1 MAKIKFVRE
10 YKAYDGQGTMYD
22 VIYESRVN
30 SFYIGEGSSQRLP
43 KTVINYMEQAKVK
56 VQHDRWHGEEK
67 IYEA

>member
-22 VIYESRVN
+22 VIYESRAN
-30 SFYIGEGSSQRLP
+30 TYYIGEGSPQHLP

-56 VQHDRWHGEEK
+56 VQHDRWRGEEK